1 MLSDP
6 GKRRRFAYA
15 ISISDNYWQDIDCK
29 TCGRNWR
36 KAIHYERNDE
46 SPAIITNKPL
56 PDFMFYY
63 VMLISEKTKNVLEEE
78 GIKEYELEKAVVK
91 SMDNL
96 TKEEEIF
103 CKEAKYKAKDF
114 LINPPN
120 YYKIFIP
127 HIGAESHEK
136 MGLKLLGKCD
146 FCGYEEYEFEEE
158 SNGRYMTIKK
168 ETINPNY
175 DIFRVRGSLI
185 EYCTERFKNIYEK
198 HKLTGIDF
206 EEVELL

>member
-1 MLSDP
+1 MSSDP

-15 ISISDNYWQDIDCK
+15 ISISDDYWIDIDCK
-29 TCGRNWR
+29 VCGRKWR
-36 KAIHYERNDE
+36 TIIHYKRNNE
-46 SPAIITNKPL
+46 SPIIIANKPL

-63 VMLISEKTKNVLEEE
+63 VMLISEKAKKIFEEE
-78 GIKEYELEKAVVK
+78 GIREYELEKAVVR

-103 CKEAKYKAKDF
+103 CKEEKYKAKDF

-127 HIGAESHEK
+127 NISAEPHEK

-146 FCGYEEYEFEEE
+146 FCGYEKYSFEEE
-158 SNGRYMTIKK
+158 SNGIDMTIKE
-168 ETINPNY
+168 ETIKPSY
-175 DIFRVRGSLI
+175 DIFRVRGSLLM
-185 EYCTERFKNIYEK
+185 YCTERFKNIYEK